1 MLLAACC
8 DQSVYLPEES
18 TRHVD
23 KKQNAL
29 ENERVARWLLNCW
42 QVAAFSHELTQQ
54 PLARR
59 INNFALVLF
68 RAAGGEAGA
77 LEDRC
82 PHRFAPLSLGKVV
95 GEHLQCGYHGIQF
108 DTAGLCVAI
117 PGQTGIPAHARAR
130 SFPLVE
136 EYGLVWI
143 WMGTP
148 ELAGHTAVPD
158 IFWLASDEWTCCA
171 GYTYVRAD
179 YRLLNDNLLDLT
191 HETFVHDAIIGNR
204 AVADSPA
211 EMKVLD
217 DDRVEVFRYMADCEP
232 PPLYVTANKFTGH
245 IDRWHKTIYRP
256 PGYLLIEN
264 GAKPTGS
271 ENPADVT
278 ERRIINLVTPETA
291 TSTHYFWAIARN
303 YLRDDV
309 ELTEHLQERTSATFA
324 QDVTI
329 LEGQQRSI
337 DAHGSDDFRLNIR
350 VDAGPIQG
358 RRLLERR
365 IAAQ

>member
-1 MLLAACC
+1 MNSLLAS
-8 DQSVYLPEES
+8 D
-18 TRHVD
+18 RD
-23 KKQNAL
+23 
-29 ENERVARWLLNCW
+29 ARWLLNCW

-59 INNFALVLF
+59 INDIALVFF
-68 RAAGGEAGA
+68 RTHGGAVGA

-95 GEHLQCGYHGIQF
+95 GERLQCGYHGIQF
-108 DTAGLCVAI
+108 DATGTCGHI
-117 PGQTGIPAHARAR
+117 PGQSGIPLQARAR

-136 EYGLVWI
+136 QHGLVWI
-143 WMGTP
+143 WMGVPHLARETP
-148 ELAGHTAVPD
+148 VPD
-158 IFWLASDEWTCCA
+158 IFWLASDQWNCCT
-171 GYTYVRAD
+171 GYTYVRAN

-191 HETFVHDAIIGNR
+191 HETFVHDEIIGNR

-211 EMKVLD
+211 ETKVID
-217 DDRVEVFRYMADCEP
+217 DERVEVFRYMADCEP
-232 PPLYVTANKFTGH
+232 PPLYVTANKLAGH
-245 IDRWHKTIYRP
+245 IDRWHTTIYRP

-278 ERRIINLVTPETA
+278 ERRIINLITPETA
-291 TSTHYFWAIARN
+291 STTHYFWVVARN
-303 YLRDDV
+303 YLLDDA
-309 ELTEHLQERTSATFA
+309 ELTKHLEERIDATFN
-324 QDVTI
+324 QDVVI

-337 DAHGSDDFRLNIR
+337 EAYGTDDFSLHIR

-365 IAAQ
+365 IEAQHLADFAPA